1 MRTYLKVKKCKYA
14 FLSIFWICSY
24 VHRWVFLCTHV
35 RFFICRVDYQAWIES
50 HRIIKVSASL
60 VQHKKDMTGSRVFS
74 AGVPQT
80 LPLGFWLTC
89 IVELRVGP
97 TTVDGHRL
105 MLLLCHG
112 HAQRGHGAFMNKSL
126 ETGHTQKP
134 VIYTSPFPA
143 TALQNRRKQMHS
155 ILGVGGKN
163 VAVWV
168 GGGFFRNYVL
178 YLLMSLFV
186 FSSDSLSSTGV

>member
-1 MRTYLKVKKCKYA
+1 MYTRDFNMQSGL
-14 FLSIFWICSY
+14 
-24 VHRWVFLCTHV
+24 
-35 RFFICRVDYQAWIES
+35 QAWIES
-50 HRIIKVSASL
+50 HVSRIIKVSASL
-60 VQHKKDMTGSRVFS
+60 VQHKDMSVSRVFS

-89 IVELRVGP
+89 IVELRLGP
-97 TTVDGHRL
+97 TTVDDHSL
-105 MLLLCHG
+105 VLLLCHG

-134 VIYTSPFPA
+134 VIYTSPFPS

-163 VAVWV
+163 VAVWL
-168 GGGFFRNYVL
+168 GGGQDFFRNYC
-178 YLLMSLFV
+178 SLPV
-186 FSSDSLSSTGV
+186 NVSLCFFIWFFKLNRSIT